1 MDAIPIWILL
11 AGTIILVMAAV
22 EGGHHLGRRMRR
34 RADEEK
40 VTPVSSILASTL
52 GLLAF
57 MLAFTFGIV
66 TNRYDSRKAL
76 VRTEANMIRTV
87 WLRSDFLPEP
97 DRSEAAALVR
107 AYLAE
112 RLRVFQVRDLASAD
126 KAIADSNRIQHRLW
140 ELVAANVR
148 KDLDSPVATLYVDPV
163 NQMFDL
169 QALRVVVAL
178 EARVPTTIW
187 VALYTLILLSMTL
200 VGYQTAI
207 AESARR
213 SLAPLILAL
222 SFSVVI
228 ALIVSLDRPFSQF
241 IKVSQQPL
249 EDVRAWMEA
258 GAVSEA
264 GPVTRP

>member
-1 MDAIPIWILL
+1 MDAIPIWVLL
-11 AGTIILVMAAV
+11 AATIVVVMAAV
-22 EGGHHLGRRMRR
+22 EGGHHLGRRMKR

-40 VTPVSSILASTL
+40 VTPVSSVLASTL

-57 MLAFTFGIV
+57 MLAFTFGLV
-66 TNRYDSRKAL
+66 TSRYDARKAL
-76 VRTEANMIRTV
+76 VRTEANSIRTV
-87 WLRSDFLPEP
+87 WLRTDFLPEP
-97 DRSEAAALVR
+97 DRGEAAALVR
-107 AYLAE
+107 AYLGE
-112 RLRVFQVRDLASAD
+112 RLRVFQVRDISAAD
-126 KAIADSNRIQHRLW
+126 KAIARSSRIQHRLW
-140 ELVAANVR
+140 DLVAANVR
-148 KDLDSPVATLYVDPV
+148 KDLDSPVATLYVDPL

-187 VALYTLILLSMTL
+187 VALYALILLGMIL

-213 SLAPLILAL
+213 SPAPLILAL

-228 ALIVSLDRPFSQF
+228 ALIVSLDRPFSEF

-249 EDVRAWMEA
+249 EDVRAWMDA
-258 GAVSEA
+258 GAVAEA
-264 GPVTRP
+264 GPGPRP